1 MSDIV
6 FRLAR
11 PLPLLNVQLRQH
23 WSKRGNER
31 KDLAWE
37 IVAAL
42 GRARPEKLIEFADIC
57 IWRHSVQRPDD
68 DNLQAS
74 KKGLLDVLQPPSKRH
89 PYGLGVIIGD
99 DPGHLRS
106 IIHHVKAQH
115 RTDQYTVIRIR
126 DLALI
131 QKDAAA

>member
-23 WSKRGNER
+23 WKERANER

-37 IVAAL
+37 VVAAL
-42 GRARPEKLIEFADIC
+42 GRARPAAPIEFAEIVT
-57 IWRHSVQRPDD
+57 WRHSVQQPDE

-74 KKGLLDVLQPPSKRH
+74 RKGLHDVLQPSSERH
-89 PYGLGVIIGD
+89 PYGLGVILGD

-106 IIHHVKAQH
+106 IIHHVKAKS
-115 RTDQYTVIRIR
+115 RLEQYTLVRIR
-126 DLALI
+126 DLTQI
-131 QKDAAA
+131 QKDMAA